1 MLFDLSLFLPTWHL
15 FIETKHSCFQPTNHS
30 AVDTSCC
37 PLDNCGWKQPPTFSP
52 WDVVAPSCSLLTI
65 LHGESRLG
73 ACQYASNIYCLTHGL
88 WGEIGRHGA
97 GGGGGRLITPIH
109 LTASSSPD
117 PSANTTRNNVLFK
130 ETSAAVN
137 RHRRTAYYELQNTH
151 SRGAR

>member
-1 MLFDLSLFLPTWHL
+1 M
-15 FIETKHSCFQPTNHS
+15 
-30 AVDTSCC
+30 
-37 PLDNCGWKQPPTFSP
+37 
-52 WDVVAPSCSLLTI
+52 APSCSLLTI

-88 WGEIGRHGA
+88 WGRLEDRVMVVVV
-97 GGGGGRLITPIH
+97 GGRLITPIH

-137 RHRRTAYYELQNTH
+137 SHRRTAYYELQNTH
-151 SRGAR
+151 SRVPTSKRNVSEESSSVVRLSASVGRQQ